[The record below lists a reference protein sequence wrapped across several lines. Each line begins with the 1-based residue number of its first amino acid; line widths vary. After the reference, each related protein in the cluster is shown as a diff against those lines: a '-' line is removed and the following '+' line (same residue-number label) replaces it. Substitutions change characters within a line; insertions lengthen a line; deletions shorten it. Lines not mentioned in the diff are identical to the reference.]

1 MSGWEG
7 IRRRALRLF
16 FIVLCAA
23 PFCPRAASG
32 ADPLVRIEIP
42 AVVQADDSAFAL
54 GDIAW
59 ITGPDAV
66 REALRSL
73 VLSVEEEGVVT
84 REQVIRAVEA
94 SGLEGI
100 RLEIRMSDRVRVEAA
115 GGASRKGRKKQ
126 EERKGREG
134 QFSPDASLASVIKSL
149 AAWDGGVE
157 VSHSGEI
164 PRGRLVSPASMV
176 PGTLAATLRFR
187 DESGRERSLPVRM
200 VWTQNVLIMAQSIPK
215 GQPLSA
221 ADFVTR
227 SLRVTK
233 PGLYATQLSEVVGR
247 ISRKPLM
254 QGKPVPLELLSARA
268 AAEKGRTV
276 VILVRYKGLAA
287 TVKGVLLDEGDVGSI
302 VRVRRVDNKKVVLR
316 GRVLDSDTVEV
327 DVP

>member
-1 MSGWEG
+1 MLGWEG
-7 IRRRALRLF
+7 MRRRALRLF

-23 PFCPRAASG
+23 PLCPRAASG

-73 VLSVEEEGVVT
+73 ILSVEEEGVVT

-100 RLEIRMSDRVRVEAA
+100 RLEIRMSDKVRVEAA
-115 GGASRKGRKKQ
+115 GGASRKGRQEQ

-149 AAWDGGVE
+149 TAWDGGVE

-164 PRGRLVSPASMV
+164 PKGRLVSPVSMV

-200 VWTQNVLIMAQSIPK
+200 IWTQNVLIMARSIPK

-221 ADFVTR
+221 EDFVTR

-233 PGLYATQLSEVVGR
+233 PGLYAAQLSEVVGR
-247 ISRKPLM
+247 VSRKPLM

-302 VRVRRVDNKKVVLR
+302 VRVRRADNKKVVLR

>member
-23 PFCPRAASG
+23 PLCPRAASG

-73 VLSVEEEGVVT
+73 ILSVEEEGVVT
-84 REQVIRAVEA
+84 REQVIRAVES

-100 RLEIRMSDRVRVEAA
+100 RLEIRMSDKVRVETA
-115 GGASRKGRKKQ
+115 GGASPKKQ
-126 EERKGREG
+126 EEKEKKGKEG

-164 PRGRLVSPASMV
+164 PKGRLVSPASMV

-200 VWTQNVLIMAQSIPK
+200 VWTQNVLIMARSVPK
-215 GQPLSA
+215 GRPLSA
-221 ADFVTR
+221 EDFVTR

-233 PGLYATQLSEVVGR
+233 PGLYAAQLSEVVGR
-247 ISRKPLM
+247 VSRKPLM
-254 QGKPVPLELLSARA
+254 QGKPVPLELLSAHA

-287 TVKGVLLDEGDVGSI
+287 SVKGVLLDEGDVGSI
-302 VRVRRVDNKKVVLR
+302 VRVRRADNKKVVLR